1 MSDERKVWCLVRFG
15 ILGPLMICAADGSE
29 VAIDGPRQ
37 AKVLAALLIDANEW
51 VSVSSLSY
59 AVWDADQPA
68 TAVRQVQDA
77 VSVLRRRL
85 QPLQTPGAPES
96 LFERRGQAYRINVTA
111 DRLDLLTFTEHFD
124 RARRL
129 AQTSDTL
136 ATATALRTALACW
149 RGPALNGLP
158 GDALGAVAAQ
168 LDAHRYTA
176 QLQLFGLELAANR
189 HHAILD
195 QAAALVAEHPF
206 DEQLARCR
214 MLALHGSGRR
224 AEALAVYRDLRRT
237 LMAELGLEP
246 GTDLR
251 RVHEQIL
258 ADDPALNSTTP
269 AGSRLPASIP
279 APAAP
284 TPRTN
289 GPRQLPA
296 DTGAFT
302 GRTEEVARLTALAEE
317 TISGRPGYGTVV
329 ISAIDGMA
337 GIGKTALAVHVAQ
350 RIAEQFTDGQ
360 LFLDL
365 QGYDPQSPPM
375 PAISAL
381 GSLLRSLSVPA
392 ARIPESE
399 SDRAALL
406 RDRLAGTRTL
416 LLLDN
421 AADAAQVRP
430 LIPGTPG
437 CLVLVTSRRRLTG
450 LDDAEP
456 VNLNTLPEADA
467 VALLHKI
474 AGSGRIPD
482 GDPSAVELVRL
493 CGCIPL
499 AIRITAA
506 RLRHRPTLT
515 LDLLVEQL
523 RDEHA
528 RLASLTDQDRSLSA
542 AFDTSFAPLTVA
554 EKRLF
559 RLLGVVPGQD
569 FEPYAAANLL
579 DTDRQSAQR
588 LLEALLD
595 HNLLLQQSANRFRFH
610 DLVRAYAR
618 TLLASEAVAE
628 DESALN
634 RLLDYYEHTAHTA
647 DDKLDAQARPSR
659 PGAPALPRAQPQL
672 TDFAG
677 SMAWLRAERENIT
690 AAIAHA
696 RATGRDTRA
705 VTLTEA
711 LSLLLGIDGPPS
723 AAFALNQSA
732 ADLARELGDQV
743 GEAEALFKM
752 GIAKT
757 SLGDYAAAIALQQR
771 SLSLSEAVGEPAG
784 LARPL
789 VQLAF
794 LTREESD
801 FPAALA
807 YARRALKVAQA
818 LGDRPGQATALRL
831 VGRSYA
837 PIDLREAVE
846 AYRAALRIFQ
856 ELEHRL
862 GESRLKWDLGV
873 VLGWAGRHQE
883 ATALL
888 EEAGNAF
895 EAAGY
900 RFRHAVVLMELGHVR
915 RAQNRHEAAMTLY
928 EHSHTIFKEI
938 AEGPGE
944 AHARFAIGLGRQST
958 GEHAAAAEL
967 IASALVDFQAM
978 GRSESIGE
986 ALVALSRSRR
996 ALGDLAAA
1004 HEAMGK
1010 ALALYDMAGHRY
1022 GQAWALAEAG
1032 ALAAQADD
1040 PKAALEY
1047 FRQALAIASEVGAPP
1062 CEAAC
1067 LHGIAGCLDALGD
1080 RVAARAAREQAQEI
1094 HHTMSVPA
1102 AAREALR

>member
-1 MSDERKVWCLVRFG
+1 MHCFVKFG

-29 VAIDGPRQ
+29 VAIEGPRQ

-51 VSVSSLSY
+51 VSVSRLSS

-77 VSVLRRRL
+77 VSALRRRL
-85 QPLQTPGAPES
+85 ALPGAPEP
-96 LFERRGQAYRINVTA
+96 LFERRGQAYRINVPA
-111 DRLDLLTFTEHFD
+111 DRLDLLTFTEHCD

-129 AQTSDTL
+129 AETSDAL
-136 ATATALRTALACW
+136 GTATALRTALACW
-149 RGPALNGLP
+149 RGPALDGLP
-158 GDALGAVAAQ
+158 GDALGAAAAQ

-176 QLQLFGLELAANR
+176 QLQLFGLELDANR
-189 HHAILD
+189 HLAILD
-195 QAAALVAEHPF
+195 QAAALVADHPF
-206 DEQLARCR
+206 DEELARCR
-214 MLALHGSGRR
+214 MLALHRCGRR

-237 LMAELGLEP
+237 LLAELGLEP

-258 ADDPALNSTTP
+258 TEDPTLNSPTPTPTTSP
-269 AGSRLPASIP
+269 PLAVSIP
-279 APAAP
+279 APAAS

-302 GRTEEVARLTALAEE
+302 GRTGEIARLTALAEE
-317 TISGRPGYGTVV
+317 TVSGRPGHAAVV

-337 GIGKTALAVHVAQ
+337 GVGKTALAVHVAQ
-350 RIAEQFTDGQ
+350 KVAEQFTDGQ

-365 QGYDPQSPPM
+365 QGYDPQSAPM

-381 GSLLRSLSVPA
+381 GSLLRSLGVPA

-406 RDRLAGTRTL
+406 RDQLAGTRTL

-450 LDDAEP
+450 LDDADP
-456 VNLNTLPEADA
+456 VNLDTLPETDA

-474 AGSGRIPD
+474 AGSGRVPD
-482 GDPSAVELVRL
+482 RDPLAVELVRL
-493 CGCIPL
+493 CGHIPL
-499 AIRITAA
+499 AIRITAV

-528 RLASLTDQDRSLSA
+528 RLASLSDLDRSLSA
-542 AFDTSFAPLTVA
+542 AFDTSFAPLTAA

-559 RLLGVVPGQD
+559 RLLGAVPGQD

-579 DTDRQSAQR
+579 DTDRQSAER

-595 HNLLLQQSANRFRFH
+595 HNLLIQQTAGRFRFH

-618 TLLASEAVAE
+618 TLLTTEAAAE
-628 DESALN
+628 AEPALE

-659 PGAPALPRAQPQL
+659 PGAPAVPGAQPQL

-696 RATGRDTRA
+696 RATGRDARV

-723 AAFALNQSA
+723 AAFALHQTA
-732 ADLARELGDQV
+732 ADLAHALGDQV

-757 SLGDYAAAIALQQR
+757 NLGDYAAAIALQQR
-771 SLSLSEAVGEPAG
+771 SLSLSEAVGVQAG

-789 VQLAF
+789 VQLAY

-807 YARRALKVAQA
+807 YARRALEVARA

-837 PIDLREAVE
+837 PIDLREAVG

-873 VLGWAGRHQE
+873 VLGWAGRYQE
-883 ATALL
+883 AAALL

-915 RAQNRHEAAMTLY
+915 RAQNQHEAAMTLY
-928 EHSHTIFKEI
+928 EHCHAIFVEI
-938 AEGPGE
+938 ADRPGE

-958 GEHAAAAEL
+958 GDHAAAAEL
-967 IASALVDFQAM
+967 IASALADFQAM

-996 ALGDLAAA
+996 AIGDLAAA
-1004 HEAMGK
+1004 HETMAK
-1010 ALALYDMAGHRY
+1010 ALALYDMAGHHY
-1022 GQAWALAEAG
+1022 GHAWALAEAG
-1032 ALAAQADD
+1032 ALAVQADH
-1040 PKAALEY
+1040 PKAALRY
-1047 FRQALAIASEVGAPP
+1047 FRQALAIAGKVGSPP
-1062 CEAAC
+1062 CEAAS
-1067 LHGIAGCLDALGD
+1067 LHGIADCLDTLGD
-1080 RVAARAAREQAQEI
+1080 QAAAHTAREQAQEI
-1094 HHTMSVPA
+1094 HN
-1102 AAREALR
+1102 